1 LQGGPDEVS
10 KLHLYAL
17 AAALA
22 VVGLGVFVYKAYYLG
37 FPLSPKTTANVWNVE
52 VRVKFIAKGKPVK
65 LSVLIPSSSRNFAIA
80 DEQFVSAGYGLV
92 ATREEGNRVA
102 TWSIRTASGPQS
114 VYYQAVIRAVKTKDA
129 AATQKPP
136 AVTPPVLDEP
146 TSEATKALL
155 AEIQAKSADTHSL
168 VATLIKKA
176 NDPAPDDNVK
186 VLLGQKP
193 SISKKVETIVS
204 VLQYGGIPARQA
216 NGIRLQEGKYDFSKK
231 VPLLQWVEVFDRNTW
246 RSFTPITGES
256 PVPEDWF
263 RWWLGSKKLVNLD
276 GASNMSVVFSVSPE
290 VEEAIA
296 AAVRSAEISKPFL
309 VKFSLFGLPINTQA
323 VYRVMLLV
331 PVGAFVLVLL
341 RNLVGIKTFGTF
353 MPVLIALSFR
363 ETGLLRGIFLFVA
376 LIALGLT
383 VRFYLERLKLLVVP
397 RLAAVLIVVVGLM
410 AIMSIVTHNLGGHTG
425 LSVALFPMVIITMTI
440 ERMSILWEERGAM
453 EALVSGLGS
462 IVTAAVA
469 FLVMNIKLVEH
480 LAFVFPEL
488 LLVLLAG
495 TLLVGGYAG
504 YRLTDLYRFREL
516 AKG

>member
-1 LQGGPDEVS
+1 MS
-10 KLHLYAL
+10 KLHLYVL
-17 AAALA
+17 AGTLA
-22 VVGLGVFVYKAYYLG
+22 VVGLGIFFYKTLFLG

-65 LSVLIPSSSRNFAIA
+65 LSVLIPSSTRSFAIA

-114 VYYQAVIRAVKTKDA
+114 VYYQAVIRAVKTKDP

-136 AVTPPVLDEP
+136 VVTPPVLDEP
-146 TSEATKALL
+146 TLEATKALL
-155 AEIQAKSADTHSL
+155 AEIKAKSADTHSL
-168 VATLIKKA
+168 VGTLIKKV

-186 VLLGQKP
+186 VLLGPKP
-193 SISKKVETIVS
+193 TISKKVETVVS

-231 VPLLQWVEVFDRNTW
+231 VPLLQWIEVFDRNKW
-246 RSFTPITGES
+246 QSFTPITGES

-263 RWWLGSKKLVNLD
+263 RWWTGSKKLVNLD
-276 GASNMSVVFSVSPE
+276 GATSMSVVFSVTPK
-290 VEEAIA
+290 VEEAIV

-309 VKFSLFGLPINTQA
+309 VKFSLFGLPLNTQA

-331 PVGAFVLVLL
+331 PVGAFILVLL

-363 ETGLLRGIFLFVA
+363 ETGLLRGIFLFVV
-376 LIALGLT
+376 LVALGLS

-425 LSVALFPMVIITMTI
+425 LSVALFPMVIMTMTI
-440 ERMSILWEERGAM
+440 ERMSILWEERGAT
-453 EALVSGLGS
+453 EALISGLGS
-462 IVTAAVA
+462 IVTAAMA
-469 FLVMNIKLVEH
+469 FLVINIKLVEH

-504 YRLTDLYRFREL
+504 FRLTDLYRFREL